1 MTILFPISVN
11 ESGFCNLALA
21 GDGGVKM
28 DREAVEEGLS
38 SEYGLTGAYGAMDF
52 VGVFGAAAEEA

>member
-1 MTILFPISVN
+1 
-11 ESGFCNLALA
+11 
-21 GDGGVKM
+21 M